1 MKGFNCYDRKGI
13 SPGIEKLY
21 TLHAHKTGFLVPV
34 TSGPCQ
40 REPFLARTVAELAVW
55 SFSEGPCIATA
66 AVFFSGFSETS
77 GRLPVHHHPTD
88 LRALIKPALVFF
100 SALCVLLFGWARS
113 LSYSPPYCERASRY
127 KRRYRDIN

>member
-1 MKGFNCYDRKGI
+1 MKGLNCYARKGI

-21 TLHAHKTGFLVPV
+21 SLHAHKTGFLKLVI
-34 TSGPCQ
+34 SGPCQ
-40 REPFLARTVAELAVW
+40 RAPFLTRTAACDH
-55 SFSEGPCIATA
+55 FNGPLSVPLSCQA
-66 AVFFSGFSETS
+66 AVFFSLVSVTS

-100 SALCVLLFGWARS
+100 SALDFSWFGWARS
-113 LSYSPPYCERASRY
+113 FSYLTPYGVRASRY